1 MPDILYVYKSPEE
14 RDKFFKKAE
23 RRPVPKYIGNDVM
36 YEKWPMEGKD
46 PRILLDFPHLPDQV
60 GTNEWWWVFE
70 AWRRLDPR
78 ITWKDIHMRQYGP
91 NRKAHWNTIQKLVSR
106 NRSPAMM
113 VTWPQQRDGLK
124 TSNEKRRVHDYD
136 SLDLHRSSIKTTSP
150 RSSLLRL
157 NQRAKVKPRLQRHP
171 RPRKQRTIKNVDWV
185 TPLMTDAQKEANT
198 TRGLTP
204 GLIDK
209 ALGDVPENRVPW
221 PGQLKRAGKH
231 RPKRARAV
239 PRSGEQSLGV
249 EGGAASDPEAEPS
262 TDNSGE
268 DQGSISSEHE
278 ERPSEQALL
287 APASTSYGSR
297 SYGTGYPSA
306 EASSSLHST
315 TIPPLHPTPFPP
327 PFQSGNPLHV
337 IQQIPDA
344 YLPPS
349 ALNPLFPTTARRP
362 RITAFVR
369 DTCPAGLAPERW
381 AEFLEFCVER
391 GIAVGRR
398 RLR

>member
-1 MPDILYVYKSPEE
+1 MFGEKVCPHILANPDEQILYVYKSPEE

-46 PRILLDFPHLPDQV
+46 PRILLDFPHLPNQV

-78 ITWKDIHMRQYGP
+78 ITLVLHYAEGAMDTQLTSSNRWKDIHMRQYGP

-136 SLDLHRSSIKTTSP
+136 SLDPTEAPQDEAQEQPAEAQSKGKGKAKAPETSKAKKT
-150 RSSLLRL
+150 
-157 NQRAKVKPRLQRHP
+157 
-171 RPRKQRTIKNVDWV
+171 RTIKNVDWV

-249 EGGAASDPEAEPS
+249 EGGAASDPEAVS
-262 TDNSGE
+262 LT
-268 DQGSISSEHE
+268 SSN
-278 ERPSEQALL
+278 L
-287 APASTSYGSR
+287 
-297 SYGTGYPSA
+297 
-306 EASSSLHST
+306 
-315 TIPPLHPTPFPP
+315 INPPLGLINTIGAQHR
-327 PFQSGNPLHV
+327 
-337 IQQIPDA
+337 QQWG
-344 YLPPS
+344 
-349 ALNPLFPTTARRP
+349 RP
-362 RITAFVR
+362 GFHIIGT
-369 DTCPAGLAPERW
+369 
-381 AEFLEFCVER
+381 
-391 GIAVGRR
+391 
-398 RLR
+398 